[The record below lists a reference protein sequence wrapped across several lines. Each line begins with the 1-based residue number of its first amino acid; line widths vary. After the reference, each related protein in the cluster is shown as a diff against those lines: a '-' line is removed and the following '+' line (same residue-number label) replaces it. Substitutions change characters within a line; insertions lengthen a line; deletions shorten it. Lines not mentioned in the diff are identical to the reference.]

1 MSYIRRNVTVTTRL
15 PGGRH
20 RDAHGQGRAPNAW
33 IRVGE
38 KKEGEDDGGGAKV
51 IIGGVIVG
59 VAIVA
64 VVVVVWMR
72 AHKGGGWVAKEVTKE
87 VVLAWRRSMMGC
99 LGLLF

>member
-1 MSYIRRNVTVTTRL
+1 MSYIRRNVTITTRL

-33 IRVGE
+33 SRVGE

-51 IIGGVIVG
+51 IIGGFIVG

-72 AHKGGGWVAKEVTKE
+72 AHKGGG
-87 VVLAWRRSMMGC
+87 
-99 LGLLF
+99 